1 MDRPQAEEKRL
12 CQRFLTWLTIADD
25 WLQLAVGIVLAILAL
40 SSLLHGFHSLGAL
53 FHYDVDFQDVFLDTI
68 HNILLALIALELM
81 WTVITYLREH
91 NVPLEPFIYVGIISG
106 VRKLLLLSVELSR
119 EGADP
124 TLYNYGLKELAL
136 EGAIIL
142 MLTVALFLIRWSKRW
157 RGHEEPSDAC

>member
-1 MDRPQAEEKRL
+1 MEESSKERAL
-12 CQRFLTWLTIADD
+12 CHHFLSWLTVADD

-53 FHYDVDFQDVFLDTI
+53 FRYETDFQDVFLSTV

-119 EGADP
+119 EDASP
-124 TLYNYGLKELAL
+124 ALYNYGLKELAL
-136 EGAIIL
+136 EGVIIL
-142 MLTVALFLIRWSKRW
+142 MLSIALFLIRWSKRW
-157 RGHEEPSDAC
+157 QAPEPQEKC

>member
-1 MDRPQAEEKRL
+1 MDSSAPKEKHL
-12 CQRFLTWLTIADD
+12 CRYFLSALTIADD

-40 SSLLHGFHSLGAL
+40 SSLLHGIHSLGAL
-53 FHYDVDFQDVFLDTI
+53 FHYESDFQDVFLSTV

-119 EGADP
+119 EDASP
-124 TLYNYGLKELAL
+124 ALYNYGLKELAL
-136 EGAIIL
+136 EGGIIL
-142 MLTVALFLIRWSKRW
+142 MLSVALFLIRWSKRW
-157 RGHEEPSDAC
+157 RTQDVQQEEC